1 MTADFWVDPASPG
14 GNHSPGDLEAEAGTE
29 MSYRLDPALPMSEAL
44 RRVALAELDIAHTA
58 LAAKA
63 DRHTG
68 VHGARKCFK
77 RLRSLL
83 LLARPGMP
91 EPVFAN
97 LTTRV
102 ASIGK
107 GLAAARD
114 AQALLDAV
122 DELERNTEQGT
133 GDVPIRSMR
142 GWLQKRRQA
151 AEQNLERST
160 ASEAMHRL
168 LDLRPAFMALAVY
181 PDDFSP
187 LARGLERCYRATRKS
202 FKAAFKTD
210 EANEVH
216 EWRKGVQHHW
226 RQMQLLTPCWPSELS
241 ARADAARSLS
251 QILGDDHDVAM
262 LIHLI
267 STPTMTFGS
276 PEETTAFI
284 KRCRK
289 RHKALRKEA
298 KVRGERLFVEK
309 PGPFTARI
317 HAYWTTAAVGD
328 DRPGIQPPQ
337 QQDNVVV
344 FGERAWGAPAKARA

>member
-1 MTADFWVDPASPG
+1 
-14 GNHSPGDLEAEAGTE
+14 

-44 RRVALAELDIAHTA
+44 RCAALAELDIAHTS
-58 LAAKA
+58 LASES

-68 VHGARKCFK
+68 VHSARKCFK

-91 EPVFAN
+91 EPVFGN
-97 LTTRV
+97 LTARV

-122 DELERNTEQGT
+122 GKLERNTT
-133 GDVPIRSMR
+133 RGDGEGPIQSIR
-142 GWLQKRRQA
+142 GWLHKRRHA
-151 AEQNLERST
+151 AEQSLEQST
-160 ASEAMHRL
+160 ASEAMSQL
-168 LDLRPAFMALAVY
+168 LELRPAFTGLAVY

-187 LARGLERCYRATRKS
+187 LAKGLERCYRATRKS
-202 FKAAFKTD
+202 FKVTFHTD
-210 EANEVH
+210 EAEDIH

-241 ARADAARSLS
+241 ARADAARALS
-251 QILGDDHDVAM
+251 QLLGDDHDIAM
-262 LIHLI
+262 LIHLV

-276 PEETTAFI
+276 PEETAAFV

-289 RHKALRKEA
+289 RHKALRRDA

-309 PGPFTARI
+309 PRPFTARI
-317 HAYWTTAAVGD
+317 NAYWTTAAVGAD
-328 DRPGIQPPQ
+328 KPVVQPQ
-337 QQDNVVV
+337 QQDNVVA
-344 FGERAWGAPAKARA
+344 FGDARTWRGGQS

>member
-1 MTADFWVDPASPG
+1 
-14 GNHSPGDLEAEAGTE
+14 

-44 RRVALAELDIAHTA
+44 RCVALAELDIAHGS
-58 LAAKA
+58 LASPP

-68 VHGARKCFK
+68 VHSARKCFK

-83 LLARPGMP
+83 LIARPGMP
-91 EPVFAN
+91 EPVFGN
-97 LTTRV
+97 LTARV

-107 GLAAARD
+107 GLAAVRD

-122 DELERNTEQGT
+122 NKLERNTEPGE
-133 GDVPIRSMR
+133 GEGPIHSMR
-142 GWLQKRRQA
+142 AWLQKRRQA
-151 AEQNLERST
+151 AEQNLEQT
-160 ASEAMHRL
+160 AASDAMRRL
-168 LDLRPAFMALAVY
+168 LELRPAFTALAVY

-187 LARGLERCYRATRKS
+187 LAKGLERCYRATRKS
-202 FKAAFKTD
+202 FKAAFETT
-210 EANEVH
+210 EAEEIH

-241 ARADAARSLS
+241 ARADAARALS
-251 QILGDDHDVAM
+251 QLLGDDHDIAM
-262 LIHLI
+262 LIHLV

-276 PEETTAFI
+276 PEETAAFV

-289 RHKALRKEA
+289 RHKALRKDA

-309 PGPFTARI
+309 SRPFTARI
-317 HAYWTTAAVGD
+317 HAYWTTAAVGAD
-328 DRPGIQPPQ
+328 KPVVRTP

-344 FGERAWGAPAKARA
+344 FGEARTGRGGQS